1 MYDIGHVICVHL
13 DEVGKP
19 NQFSWK
25 GTEGG
30 LKNWRS
36 QTAWPTLALIGSK
49 GRPHVATRRGQQRM
63 TEILI

>member
-1 MYDIGHVICVHL
+1 MGHAICVHL
-13 DEVGKP
+13 EEVGKP

-49 GRPHVATRRGQQRM
+49 GGHMLPPEEVSS
-63 TEILI
+63 E